1 MHILVTND
9 DGINGPGLAALVTEF
24 SPRHQVSVVAP
35 EREQTAVGHAI
46 TLADPIRVRRVRRN
60 GAFFGHAV
68 SGTPADCV
76 KIALLELLDSPPDLV
91 VSGVNPG
98 PNVGINV
105 LYSGTV
111 SAATEAAIL
120 GLPALAVSLDAYVD
134 PDFEPAARV
143 AAALVRAAEAMIP
156 AGWPEGVCLNVN
168 VPARPLNDISGLM
181 VTRQATNRF
190 RERFEKRIDP
200 HGRVYYWQCGQEPDA
215 VPRGTDLWAL
225 GQNLVSVTPLAPDL
239 SVSSPVRW
247 TQDLDLPF
255 RIVE

>member
-1 MHILVTND
+1 MHLLVTND
-9 DGINGPGLAALVTEF
+9 DGILAPGLAALVAEF
-24 SPRHQVSVVAP
+24 SPGHQVSVVAP

-91 VSGVNPG
+91 VSGINPG

-143 AAALVRAAEAMIP
+143 AAALVQAAEAIIR

-168 VPARPLNDISGLM
+168 VPARPLADITGLM
-181 VTRQATNRF
+181 VTRQATNRW

-200 HGRVYYWQCGQEPDA
+200 HGRVYYWQCGQEPKM

-225 GQNLVSVTPLAPDL
+225 EQNLVSVTPLAPDL
-239 SVSSPVRW
+239 SVPSPLGW
-247 TQDLDLPF
+247 PQDLDLPF
-255 RIVE
+255 KIVK